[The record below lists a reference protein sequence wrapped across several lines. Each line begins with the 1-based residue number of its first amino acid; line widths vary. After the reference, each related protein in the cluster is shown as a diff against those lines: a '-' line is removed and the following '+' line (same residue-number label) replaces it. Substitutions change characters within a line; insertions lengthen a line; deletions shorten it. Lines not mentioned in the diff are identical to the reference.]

1 MKKPAEAEFFQDSKK
16 SGSLRRP
23 KDSLSD
29 DVRAK
34 QHLTKW
40 NERKAVKSSQ
50 VKKILIIGGGYVGL
64 VSAVCWAKFGHKVF
78 LLEIDPAR
86 FKALQAGTAPFFEPQ
101 LDALLRVH
109 LQKNLFVTIDVSIAM
124 QELPDFVFLCVG
136 TPANPDG
143 SADLS
148 YVWQAVADFC
158 KHVKKSCILICKS
171 TLPVGTTAK
180 IDNFIQMFLAEK
192 KLKIKIKVVFMPE
205 FLSQGQAIKNFFE
218 PDRIVIGLKSQKN
231 LSVLKKLHA
240 PLLKNH
246 TKFFSMNFASAE
258 LVKYTSNAM
267 LALRISFINQIANY
281 AEQVAGN
288 IEKISQAVG
297 ADPRIGSQFLSAG
310 LGFGGSCFPKD
321 LAALV
326 HGAAELKI
334 SVSIAEAALK
344 GNLEQRQIFLQK
356 ILTRFKD
363 LTGKK
368 IGFLGLAFKVG
379 TDDLRE
385 SPALWLAQELAGRG
399 AQILAFDPLC
409 KKKIEIK
416 NLVQAQTFQQLLQQ
430 DFLVIASNFDFL
442 QQIQPQSFLQL
453 KDACIFDGRNCFK
466 ATFFDGLKIEY
477 YSVGRV

>member
-1 MKKPAEAEFFQDSKK
+1 MKRLAGADKFQNLTT
-16 SGSLRRP
+16 SGSLRRS
-23 KDSLSD
+23 KNFSSN

-34 QHLTKW
+34 KFLIKW
-40 NERKAVKSSQ
+40 NKSETVKNNQ

-64 VSAVCWAKFGHKVF
+64 VSAVCWAKVGHKVF

-86 FKALQAGTAPFFEPQ
+86 LKALQAGTAPFFEPQ
-101 LDALLRVH
+101 LDALLSAH
-109 LQKNLFVTIDVSIAM
+109 LQKNLFVTIDVSAAM

-148 YVWQAVADFC
+148 YVWQAVFDFC

-180 IDNFIQMFLAEK
+180 IDNFIQIFLADK

-218 PDRIVIGLKSQKN
+218 PDRIVVGLKCQKK
-231 LSVLKKLHA
+231 LSMLKKLHA
-240 PLLKNH
+240 PLLKKH
-246 TKFFSMNFASAE
+246 AKFFSMNFASAE

-281 AEQVAGN
+281 AEKVNGN
-288 IEKISQAVG
+288 IEQISQAVG

-344 GNLEQRQIFLQK
+344 GNVEQRQIFLQK

-385 SPALWLAQELAGRG
+385 SPALWLVQELASCG
-399 AQILAFDPLC
+399 AQILVFDPQC
-409 KKKIEIK
+409 KKKIK
-416 NLVQAQTFQQLLQQ
+416 NLLHAQTFQELLQQ

-442 QQIQPQSFLQL
+442 HQIQPQSFLQL

-466 ATFFDGLKIEY
+466 ETFFDGLKIEY
-477 YSVGRV
+477 YSVGRF